1 MDEKTRAEIAKHL
14 RAIADCLENP
24 TEQKSPKT
32 EESPKISLTDVR
44 ALLAEISQLGHT
56 ADVKKLLEKYGCK
69 KLSEVKPEDYAK
81 LMKDAE
87 VLKNAAD

>member
-14 RAIADCLENP
+14 RAIADCLEISAEP
-24 TEQKSPKT
+24 KSLKV
-32 EESPKISLTDVR
+32 EGVSAISLADVR
-44 ALLAEISQLGHT
+44 AVLAEISQSGRT
-56 ADVKKLLEKYGCK
+56 AAVKKMLAKYGGK
-69 KLSEVKPEDYAK
+69 KLSEVNPEDYAK

>member
-14 RAIADCLENP
+14 RAIADCLEN
-24 TEQKSPKT
+24 
-32 EESPKISLTDVR
+32 PKISLTDVR